1 LKVLIRME
9 ILIRGIR
16 NQQITTYARV
26 EPIPSLINTLFNN
39 SLKKR
44 AVDRRQCTYI
54 QPKHL
59 KTDAVFQLPPVA
71 DLTVKQCAIHYRF
84 YGCESTFETGTDIYI
99 LKPVFRGLPEDSYS
113 VELYPEDPNRD
124 LESPCYFTYICHR

>member
-1 LKVLIRME
+1 ME
-9 ILIRGIR
+9 ILIVGILK
-16 NQQITTYARV
+16 QKITTNARV
-26 EPIPSLINTLFNN
+26 GPISSLINALFNN

-54 QPKHL
+54 QPEHW
-59 KTDAVFQLPPVA
+59 KTASVFQLPPVA
-71 DLTVKQCAIHYRF
+71 ELTVKQYAIHYRF
-84 YGCESTFETGTDIYI
+84 YGCESTFETCTDRYI
-99 LKPVFRGLPEDSYS
+99 LKPVFRGLPKGSYS